1 MGYIKEDRGLDGRY
15 FDLVDLTTEFTI
27 GLIISS
33 YRGIPLYLENQK
45 NKFWQH
51 SQQQTL
57 NNKTIAVIGNGYI
70 GKRISAIKYIC
81 PRANVINFSKTG
93 SPGSLLIDEFYKNIE
108 KYDVIVILVPLT
120 KETENMFN
128 KEIFNR
134 MKDGSLLVNM
144 SKGQIVNTNDLVE
157 ELKKDRIFA
166 ALDQVHPDSLPSD
179 HPLWDCPN
187 VIITPHVA
195 SNAR

>member
-1 MGYIKEDRGLDGRY
+1 MGYVKEDHGLDGRH
-15 FDLVDLTTEFTI
+15 FDLVALTTEFTI
-27 GLIISS
+27 GLMISA

-57 NNKTIAVIGNGYI
+57 SGKTIAVIGNGHI
-70 GKRISAIKYIC
+70 GKRIPSIKYIC
-81 PRANVINFSKTG
+81 PRTNVINFSKTG
-93 SPGSLLIDEFYKNIE
+93 SSGSFTMDKFYDNIE
-108 KYDVIVILVPLT
+108 KYDVIVVLVPLDDST
-120 KETENMFN
+120 KNMIN
-128 KEIFNR
+128 KNVLSR

-144 SKGQIVNTNDLVE
+144 SKGLVVNTNDLVE
-157 ELKKDRIFA
+157 ELNRNRIFA
-166 ALDQVHPDSLPSD
+166 AIDQVYPDPLPPG

-187 VIITPHVA
+187 LIITPHVG